1 MTSTER
7 AIEALSPEARSA
19 MINAGSSKVG
29 TRVLAAGVAPA
40 TFVELAEWG
49 LIGQN
54 DGLTNMGAR
63 VREALVAAALEEAFG

>member
-1 MTSTER
+1 MTSTQR
-7 AIEALSPEARSA
+7 AIEGLSPEARSA
-19 MINAGSSKVG
+19 MINAGSSKIG
-29 TRVLAAGVAPA
+29 TRVLTGGVAPA

-54 DGLTNMGAR
+54 DGLTRQGSI